1 MHCRIPALALVS
13 VIAASAALAQVTDA
27 VLAAGHRGDP
37 ATWPF
42 YGGDYGQIRFSDL
55 DQINQSN
62 VKDLKPAWIFH
73 TGLHGPTSS
82 YQTTPVVFAGA
93 MYITT
98 PRVGSDQWVFKLD
111 ARSGKE
117 LWRAPL
123 TQGAAMFCCGA
134 NNRGA
139 TLYKD
144 KVYVATLDASLYCLE
159 QSDGKIA
166 WKASTGD
173 GGNGYSQTSAPL
185 AFDNLIILGVAGGE
199 YGIRGYLKAFDADT
213 GALLWT
219 WHTIPSP
226 EDGGWL
232 GTWQETLPGV
242 GLSLDRDIAAE
253 KASVDKYPDAWKQGG
268 VPIWTTPSLDP
279 ERRLVYVTTGNPGPD
294 YDGTVRPGDNLWG
307 DSICAIRVDDGSLA
321 WGFQYVPHDLW
332 DYDGGTPPLLFDVEW
347 KGAKVPAVGLFTK
360 IGYFY
365 LLNRETG
372 ELLKVSDPYVPQ
384 QNFLRPPTRE
394 GLIIA
399 PGSHGGTNWSPASF
413 NPKTGL
419 VYSASM
425 HWPMKMTT
433 FAGQERRPRGSYQSG
448 NATFTTEG
456 VEVWGILNA
465 INPVTGKVVWE
476 TKTKQPLFGGV
487 ITTAGGLIFAGQ
499 SGNSFDAWDAD
510 TGEHLWGY
518 QTEAGANAAPITYA
532 LDGKQY
538 VAVAAG
544 GIRYL
549 RRDRDHPPQAD
560 AIIAFALP

>member
-62 VKDLKPAWIFH
+62 VKNLKPAWIFH

-185 AFDNLIILGVAGGE
+185 AFDNMIILGVAGGE
-199 YGIRGYLKAFDADT
+199 YGIRGYLKAF
-213 GALLWT
+213 
-219 WHTIPSP
+219 
-226 EDGGWL
+226 
-232 GTWQETLPGV
+232 
-242 GLSLDRDIAAE
+242 
-253 KASVDKYPDAWKQGG
+253 
-268 VPIWTTPSLDP
+268 
-279 ERRLVYVTTGNPGPD
+279 
-294 YDGTVRPGDNLWG
+294 
-307 DSICAIRVDDGSLA
+307 
-321 WGFQYVPHDLW
+321 
-332 DYDGGTPPLLFDVEW
+332 
-347 KGAKVPAVGLFTK
+347 
-360 IGYFY
+360 
-365 LLNRETG
+365 
-372 ELLKVSDPYVPQ
+372 
-384 QNFLRPPTRE
+384 
-394 GLIIA
+394 
-399 PGSHGGTNWSPASF
+399 
-413 NPKTGL
+413 
-419 VYSASM
+419 
-425 HWPMKMTT
+425 
-433 FAGQERRPRGSYQSG
+433 
-448 NATFTTEG
+448 
-456 VEVWGILNA
+456 
-465 INPVTGKVVWE
+465 
-476 TKTKQPLFGGV
+476 
-487 ITTAGGLIFAGQ
+487 
-499 SGNSFDAWDAD
+499 DAD